1 MRQNETEKP
10 TSLTTKQQR
19 ALPYLVTAPSV
30 LVTAPSVAQGAEEA
44 DIARATLYRW
54 MHDPAFRDE
63 LERLRGEAAKVAKV
77 ELRGLMLKAVGVLA
91 DSMED
96 QNPFV
101 RLRAARTTMYIGI
114 KAIDVAELDQRLDR
128 IEDSMELW
136 RSDSK
141 GR

>member
-10 TSLTTKQQR
+10 TSLTTKQQQ
-19 ALPYLVTAPSV
+19 ALPY

-54 MHDPAFRDE
+54 MHDPDFRDE

-114 KAIDVAELDQRLDR
+114 KAVDIAELDQRLDR

-136 RSDSK
+136 RSDS
-141 GR
+141 RVR

>member
-19 ALPYLVTAPSV
+19 ALPY

-77 ELRGLMLKAVGVLA
+77 ELRNYLKILLGESRVPTRRDLVPMSREG
-91 DSMED
+91 MC
-96 QNPFV
+96 PP
-101 RLRAARTTMYIGI
+101 
-114 KAIDVAELDQRLDR
+114 VAK
-128 IEDSMELW
+128 SP
-136 RSDSK
+136 
-141 GR
+141 